1 MTFSSLDGMQDHIKT
16 GKLKPLAVGS
26 AQPSVLL
33 PGLPTVASS
42 LPGFESIVMHAMFAP
57 AQTPQAIINRMNQE
71 VVRFLN
77 TPEAKARL
85 LSIAI
90 EPAGSSPAEL
100 AAIVKADIARL
111 SKLIKEAGI
120 RVEQ

>member
-1 MTFSSLDGMQDHIKT
+1 VI
-16 GKLKPLAVGS
+16 
-26 AQPSVLL
+26 
-33 PGLPTVASS
+33 
-42 LPGFESIVMHAMFAP
+42 HAMFAP
-57 AQTPQAIINRMNQE
+57 AQTPPAIINRMNQE

-77 TPEAKARL
+77 TPEAKAKL

-90 EPAGSSPAEL
+90 EPVGSSPAEL